1 MAEYLLAG
9 KTALVTGGGTGI
21 GRSSAAALA
30 DAGARV
36 TICGPEQAVLE
47 ASVAELTA
55 ANPARQILATPC
67 DVTVE
72 AQVAAAVAAAAGDD
86 GLDIAVANAGT
97 GCPGSLLHIGEE
109 HWMIPLGVNLLGTA
123 YTIKHAGLNMKEH
136 GGGSI
141 ISMSSVASERPTK
154 FMVSYG
160 VSKAA
165 IDELTRS
172 AAAELGCFG
181 IRVNGIRPGFIQTE
195 VLMSTTGE
203 QNIQLAREQT
213 VLGRLGEP
221 EDIARA
227 VLYFAS
233 SQSEWVTGQLLAVCG
248 GFTLYPE
255 SMNVEHLARMLFPE
269 EMQRDFGAASEE

>member
-1 MAEYLLAG
+1 MSEQQLAG

-21 GRSSAAALA
+21 GRSCAALLA

-36 TICGPEQAVLE
+36 TICGPEPSVLE
-47 ASVAELTA
+47 ATVAALSAE
-55 ANPARQILATPC
+55 NPARQLVATPC

-72 AQVAAAVAAAAGDD
+72 SQVAAAVAVAANGG

-123 YTIKHAGLNMKEH
+123 YTIKHAGLNMKNH

-141 ISMSSVASERPTK
+141 ITMSSVASERQTK
-154 FMVSYG
+154 FMASYG

-172 AAAELGCFG
+172 AAAELGCFD

-203 QNIQLAREQT
+203 DNIRLAREQT

-221 EDIARA
+221 QDIARA

-233 SQSEWVTGQLLAVCG
+233 AQSEWVTGQLLAVCG

-255 SMNVEHLARMLFPE
+255 SMNVEHLARMLFPD
-269 EMQRDFGAASEE
+269 EMARDFGPAQ